1 MSWIKDFRK
10 ARGLSQMQMA
20 QFAGISRTYFSI
32 PEIKPILPADL
43 NALFLEL
50 KQEFELA
57 DIAIDNQPYISPHR
71 KILIFSRNSTLVS
84 GTQNTMFRSMCH
96 RTGNKPYR

>member
-57 DIAIDNQPYISPHR
+57 DIAIDNQPYISPSQKNTDFLKELNPGLWQTEHY
-71 KILIFSRNSTLVS
+71 VS
-84 GTQNTMFRSMCH
+84 VYVPQN
-96 RTGNKPYR
+96 GE